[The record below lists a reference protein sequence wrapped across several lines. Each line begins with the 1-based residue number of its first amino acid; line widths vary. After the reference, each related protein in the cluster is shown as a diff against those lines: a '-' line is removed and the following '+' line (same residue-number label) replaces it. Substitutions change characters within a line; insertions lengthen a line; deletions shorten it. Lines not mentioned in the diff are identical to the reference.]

1 MSPAD
6 SPPPSP
12 LIQASSDFIDHGR
25 SRGWTDRTVA
35 SYRHLFTLAVP
46 LLISRGCALPADVTP
61 ADLDAVMT
69 SVRDAGRAKKTRVQ
83 LAILLKQFFGW
94 LHAHGRVIVDVSL
107 AVGMPDDGEE
117 DLLEPPLT
125 EAEVRALFDA
135 LPRRSVFDLR
145 NACLLELLYGCG
157 LRIGEAIRL
166 TVNDIDLARRVVR
179 LLASK
184 HGQDRVVP
192 LMGTAQAAVQD
203 YLAVRRTLLKGPDHG
218 ALLLSQYGKRL
229 KQGSIYGFFEDLNR
243 QRGSGM
249 RHLHPHLLRH
259 SIAVHLL
266 QHGADVRY
274 IQQFLGHGSLD
285 TTKIYLR
292 LVPGRLKEDYDRA
305 MPEINVGMMWEHMDP

>member
-6 SPPPSP
+6 STPPAP
-12 LIQASSDFIDHGR
+12 LVLAASAFIDHGR
-25 SRGWTDRTVA
+25 SQAWSDRTVA
-35 SYRHLFTLAVP
+35 SYRHLLGLALPTL
-46 LLISRGCALPADVTP
+46 LSRGCVLPADVTP

-69 SVRDAGRAKKTRVQ
+69 HVRDLGRAKKTRVQ
-83 LAILLKQFFGW
+83 LAILLKQVFGW
-94 LHAHGRVIVDVSL
+94 LHVQGRVIVDPSL
-107 AVGMPDDGEE
+107 ALALPDDGEQ
-117 DLLEPPLT
+117 DLPEPPLS
-125 EAEVRALFDA
+125 EAEVRALFET

-145 NACLLELLYGCG
+145 NASLLELLYGCG
-157 LRIGEAIRL
+157 LRIGEVIRL
-166 TVNDIDLARRVVR
+166 EVADIDLARRVVIVR
-179 LLASK
+179 ESK

-218 ALLLSQYGKRL
+218 ALLLSQYGKRITQATVYAL
-229 KQGSIYGFFEDLNR
+229 FDDLNLNLH
-243 QRGSGM
+243 RGASM

-266 QHGADVRY
+266 RAGADVRY

-292 LVPGRLKEDYDRA
+292 LVPGRLKEDYDKA
-305 MPEINVGMMWEHMDP
+305 MPDIAVGLGQ